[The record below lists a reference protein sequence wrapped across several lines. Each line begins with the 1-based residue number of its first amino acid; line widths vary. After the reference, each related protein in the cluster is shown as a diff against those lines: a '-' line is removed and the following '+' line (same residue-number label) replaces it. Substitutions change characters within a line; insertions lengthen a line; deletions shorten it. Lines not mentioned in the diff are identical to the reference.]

1 MPGLGT
7 KLFIQGDTLSADD
20 VNGYFMSQVVMKFST
35 PTTRDLAFGDGIP
48 VSIGGSG
55 KPSLSAGMVCFVQ
68 YESDGT
74 TPLNQVQYY
83 NGATWQAAD
92 QFTLNDGQ
100 VTTVKIADG
109 AITSDKIAAD
119 TVIAA
124 DIAAGAVGTSELA
137 DGSVTTVKIADS
149 NVTTAKIADS
159 NVTTAKIADS
169 NVTTAKIADG
179 GVTTVKISDSN
190 VTTAKI
196 ADSNVTTVKI
206 ADSNVTTAKIADAAI
221 TSAKIA
227 DNTIVN
233 ADINSSAAIALSKLA
248 SGTNAQIIVA
258 SSGGVPTYVTMS
270 GDATISNTG
279 VVTLSANSIAL
290 GSETTGDYVANL
302 VAGTGVTITNNS
314 GEGST
319 PTIAIGQSV
328 ATSANPT
335 FAGATVDA
343 VQIGITAAGEIDTTA
358 GNLTIDSA
366 GGTVTVDDNLTVTGN
381 LTVSGTTT
389 SINTETITLDD
400 NIIILNNN
408 ESGAPSQ
415 NAGVEIERGTST
427 NVLIRWNESNDKW
440 EITNDGS
447 TYGNIITTAD
457 TGTITSTMIL
467 DGTISNTDISSTA
480 AIDRSKIA
488 DVSLDTKTANYTLTL
503 NDKNKII
510 EMNVSSSN
518 FVYVPTNA
526 SVAFPVGT
534 QIQIVQYGSGK
545 TKIEAVTSGTTSIR
559 ATPGVFLRAQYASAT
574 LIKRGTDEWYLLG
587 DLSLT

>member
-1 MPGLGT
+1 MAGLGT

-20 VNGYFMSQVVMKFST
+20 VNGYFMSQVVAKFST
-35 PTTRDLAFGDGIP
+35 ATVRDSSFGDGIP

-55 KPSLSAGMVCFVQ
+55 KPALSAGMVCFVQ
-68 YESDGT
+68 YETDGV
-74 TPLNQVQYY
+74 TPLNQIQYY
-83 NGATWQAAD
+83 NGSNWQAAD

-137 DGSVTTVKIADS
+137 DGSVTTI
-149 NVTTAKIADS
+149 KIADS

-196 ADSNVTTVKI
+196 ADSNVTTAKI
-206 ADSNVTTAKIADAAI
+206 ADSNVTTAKIADSAI

-227 DNTIVN
+227 DGAITNV
-233 ADINSSAAIALSKLA
+233 DINSSAAIALSKLA
-248 SGTNAQIIVA
+248 SGTSAQIIVA

-279 VVTLSANSIAL
+279 VVTLSANAIAL
-290 GSETTGDYVANL
+290 GTDTTGDYVANL
-302 VAGTGVTITNNS
+302 VAGTGVTLTNNS
-314 GEGST
+314 GEGAT

-328 ATSANPT
+328 ATNANPT
-335 FAGATVDA
+335 FAGATMDS
-343 VQIGITAAGEIDTTA
+343 VQVGITAANEIDTTS
-358 GNLTIDSA
+358 GGLTIDSA
-366 GGTVTVDDNLTVTGN
+366 SGTTTIDDNLTVTGN

-400 NIIILNNN
+400 NIIVLNNN
-408 ESGAPSQ
+408 ETGSPSQ
-415 NAGVEIERGTST
+415 NAGIEIERGTST
-427 NVLIRWNESNDKW
+427 NVLVRWNETNDKW

-447 TYGNIITTAD
+447 TYGNIVTTSD

-467 DGTISNTDISSTA
+467 DGTISNADISSTA
-480 AIDRSKIA
+480 GIDRGKISDA
-488 DVSLDTKTANYTLTL
+488 TIDTKTANYTLTL
-503 NDKNKII
+503 TDKNKVI
-510 EMNVSSSN
+510 EMNVGSSN

-545 TKIEAVTSGTTSIR
+545 TKVEAVTPGTTSIR